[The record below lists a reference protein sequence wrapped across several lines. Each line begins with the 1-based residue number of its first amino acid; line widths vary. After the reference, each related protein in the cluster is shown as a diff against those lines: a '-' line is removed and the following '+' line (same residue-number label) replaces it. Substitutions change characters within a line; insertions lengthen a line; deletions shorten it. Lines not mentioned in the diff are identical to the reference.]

1 MVRSRTTVKPGLL
14 LQPVVLSQLAGRLVE
29 EVTAGS
35 ELVGVEFAVAS
46 WLGVRETATPT
57 ELSRE
62 LGMAPTTLSAV
73 IDRLLRKGQVR
84 KRPNPDDGRS
94 YLLELTAKGR
104 ATNARNGARF
114 NAVITRVRAELEA
127 AEEDVLETMRVLEAA
142 LRRALEPQ
150 RLDPR

>member
-114 NAVITRVRAELEA
+114 NAVIGRVRAELEA

>member
-94 YLLELTAKGR
+94 YLLELTAKGL

-114 NAVITRVRAELEA
+114 TAVIARVRAELEA

>member
-142 LRRALEPQ
+142 LRRALEP
-150 RLDPR
+150 

>member
-29 EVTAGS
+29 EAIAGS
-35 ELVGVEFAVAS
+35 EVAGVEFAVAS
-46 WLGVRETATPT
+46 WLGVRGQATPT
-57 ELSRE
+57 ELARD

-73 IDRLLRKGQVR
+73 IDRLLKKGQVR

-94 YLLELTAKGR
+94 YLLELTARGK

-114 NAVITRVRAELEA
+114 AEVIGRVRAELA
-127 AEEDVLETMRVLEAA
+127 AEEEHVLETMRVLEDA
-142 LRRALEPQ
+142 LRRALEP
-150 RLDPR
+150 